1 MKKLIA
7 VFLSLQIILFCS
19 FITYAREREL
29 HDSPQAILYGVL
41 EIENEV
47 SIDYSN
53 ITFDLFRL
61 EQTKKD
67 SKKTEYAH
75 VFETRISPDS
85 KGNIV
90 FKRPS
95 DYCYLKIDENSI
107 PTGFGVS
114 TKGILL
120 SLSDN
125 SFHIALEKVEEYQY
139 DIFNEKSHFYNRNK
153 TELIVNPNYKVE
165 LDDNLIDCFL
175 EDKPIRIECAFNS
188 FQIETEIKTDN
199 IPKMDRIDYL
209 YEKGLINEEKK
220 INLYLNNLQGQSIND
235 ESDYMAAIAKISS
248 CRTNTNISEELRNE
262 INDLLME
269 SVPTYD
275 NEVIYSDSYFAIH
288 YEANTLSMSTI
299 YTVASY
305 LNFAK
310 ATLCFT
316 FEFETP
322 SFEPNKDKYQVYL
335 IPEGDFSG
343 RAVPSIDVSGVSSY
357 IEIVLP
363 DDDALTNYKKGTI
376 VHEFMHAVQ
385 FMYLSDNY
393 YDSEWRAFNEAT
405 ANSLKARLISNPN
418 LKFYVDQFQ
427 NSPNYSLFTAYPPAN
442 QPDREYGAVLFPL
455 YIEQTYSDFNTI
467 RSVYETFSE
476 DEDSVYETIDNTLQ
490 TYEISSL
497 RDAYTEFAY
506 YNYNIQYFY
515 NYCES
520 DWQTKPALSQ
530 CAVYPGFFSLA
541 YKMGSHYFE
550 TNNSMYTRFGITF
563 DCYVSDVAL
572 QKVELIDDE
581 FNRTQYSLSGSPFTA
596 IFTLNPGDTIC
607 MIVSNVSISNGQ
619 YYFTA
624 NYWE

>member
-1 MKKLIA
+1 MQKSLIT
-7 VFLSLQIILFCS
+7 IEKC
-19 FITYAREREL
+19 R
-29 HDSPQAILYGVL
+29 
-41 EIENEV
+41 IENNRATLVPELSWEMKEGEV
-47 SIDYSN
+47 WLVTGPNGSGKADFLNAISGIGGLKLVPNPGKNGETPLYSN
-53 ITFDLFRL
+53 IFS
-61 EQTKKD
+61 D
-67 SKKTEYAH
+67 S
-75 VFETRISPDS
+75 
-85 KGNIV
+85 
-90 FKRPS
+90 
-95 DYCYLKIDENSI
+95 
-107 PTGFGVS
+107 
-114 TKGILL
+114 
-120 SLSDN
+120 
-125 SFHIALEKVEEYQY
+125 
-139 DIFNEKSHFYNRNK
+139 
-153 TELIVNPNYKVE
+153 TELVS
-165 LDDNLIDCFL
+165 L
-175 EDKPIRIECAFNS
+175 ERAARL
-188 FQIETEIKTDN
+188 FQ
-199 IPKMDRIDYL
+199 
-209 YEKGLINEEKK
+209 EERE
-220 INLYLNNLQGQSIND
+220 ND

-490 TYEISSL
+490 TDEISSL

-506 YNYNIQYFY
+506 YNYNIQYFVIT
-515 NYCES
+515 S
-520 DWQTKPALSQ
+520 GAL
-530 CAVYPGFFSLA
+530 
-541 YKMGSHYFE
+541 
-550 TNNSMYTRFGITF
+550 
-563 DCYVSDVAL
+563 
-572 QKVELIDDE
+572 
-581 FNRTQYSLSGSPFTA
+581 
-596 IFTLNPGDTIC
+596 
-607 MIVSNVSISNGQ
+607 
-619 YYFTA
+619 
-624 NYWE
+624 